1 MSRTRVLREWGY
13 RTQERIVPTLR
24 ILYRPGTTDEKVI
37 EEVLVRN
44 EYQNRT
50 AGLFVE
56 ADDVWLDIGGN
67 IGTFALL
74 ALASGGR
81 VVSVEPAA
89 ENFRILRAN
98 LAANFPGK
106 SFMAVKAGVALRKGT
121 MRLYLS
127 NDDKN
132 QYRHTMYIIKNKTRS
147 INVPVLGFRALLQ
160 QRVDGRAINAIK
172 LDAEGL
178 EFPLLEA
185 YGDQLG
191 GMKKLVY
198 EHSFDYDPSVARFYA
213 IIRKLKRSF
222 AVVHHRRIDPAL
234 KEYKFFPPATTVY
247 CVNP

>member
-1 MSRTRVLREWGY
+1 MSKTKVLREWGY
-13 RTQERIVPTLR
+13 RNQERVVPALR
-24 ILYRPGTTDEKVI
+24 IQYRPGTTDEKVI

-56 ADDVWLDIGGN
+56 AGDVWIDIGGN

-74 ALASGGR
+74 ALAAGGR
-81 VVSVEPAA
+81 VLSIEPAA
-89 ENFRILRAN
+89 ENYRLLYAN
-98 LAANFPGK
+98 LAANFPTRRF
-106 SFMAVKAGVALRKGT
+106 STIRAGVALRKGT

-127 NDDKN
+127 NDDNN

-147 INVPVLGFRALLQ
+147 VSVPVLGFRSLLRT
-160 QRVDGRAINAIK
+160 RVDGQKIDCIK

-191 GMKKLVY
+191 DMKKLVY
-198 EHSFDYDPSVARFYA
+198 EHSFDFDPSVARFYA

-222 AVVHHRRIDPAL
+222 AVVHHRYIDPQL